1 MRLTIAT
8 MKHLRD
14 NVSVDIQNCPKDL
27 TSLCDARSYSRLT
40 YLIHRLNRRLYDQ
53 VSAIKEEK
61 FSRLTTTQPARYTRN
76 TQTMNTVLQDNNQS
90 TDRLVVGTPEDLA
103 LDEDERSPLAKG
115 INFIPTTPTTDE
127 LTSKEDTE
135 KFFRRLRLKAH
146 FTEGSSRVT
155 TGSDAPSEV
164 TNDNLSYR
172 CDGVSSGPNGDSI
185 NETNQPSRPNDDIF

>member
-61 FSRLTTTQPARYTRN
+61 LSRLATTQPARYTRN
-76 TQTMNTVLQDNNQS
+76 TQTMNTVLQDNN
-90 TDRLVVGTPEDLA
+90 
-103 LDEDERSPLAKG
+103 
-115 INFIPTTPTTDE
+115 
-127 LTSKEDTE
+127 
-135 KFFRRLRLKAH
+135 
-146 FTEGSSRVT
+146 
-155 TGSDAPSEV
+155 
-164 TNDNLSYR
+164 
-172 CDGVSSGPNGDSI
+172 
-185 NETNQPSRPNDDIF
+185 

>member
-135 KFFRRLRLKAH
+135 KFFRRVRLKAH
-146 FTEGSSRVT
+146 FTEDSSRVT

-185 NETNQPSRPNDDIF
+185 NETNQPSRPYDHIF